1 MNKSESKKEMDK
13 KSFKSL
19 GSGTNTVDSVP
30 ERVDGVGKLSL
41 VELGLYSIEGVK
53 EAPGGDG
60 RTLMVIRIYRM
71 KSGSP

>member
-1 MNKSESKKEMDK
+1 MDK

-41 VELGLYSIEGVK
+41 VELGLYFVEGVK
-53 EAPGGDG
+53 EAPDGDAWN
-60 RTLMVIRIYRM
+60 LMAVRIYRM

>member
-1 MNKSESKKEMDK
+1 M
-13 KSFKSL
+13 
-19 GSGTNTVDSVP
+19 P

-41 VELGLYSIEGVK
+41 VELGLYFVEGIK
-53 EAPGGDG
+53 EALGGDG

>member
-1 MNKSESKKEMDK
+1 MPCFVPET
-13 KSFKSL
+13 FKSL

-41 VELGLYSIEGVK
+41 VELGLYFIEGVK
-53 EAPGGDG
+53 EALGGDG
-60 RTLMVIRIYRM
+60 RTLMAVRIYRM